1 MKLIKVSLYFIV
13 PIIMFILSAYLTID
27 ILLKKQENTICPDV
41 RGKNVEEAK
50 RLIESKGL
58 TLSVLRYERRNDV
71 PYNHI
76 TVQKP
81 EANIPIRKGR
91 TVNVL
96 VSEGPELVGVPMLAG
111 QPFQHAE
118 EILNERHIG
127 IEKTI
132 YVPHAKTGMVIAQIP
147 KGGESMLEGKK
158 MVLFIGSEQ
167 KTYYLMPDI
176 NNANVLQLIE
186 EMDTKKI
193 KYKTT
198 IEKSGHIT
206 PGSKIRTSISP
217 KTIFNGEDEISININ
232 LGG

>member
-1 MKLIKVSLYFIV
+1 MKWIKVSLYFAV

-91 TVNVL
+91 IVNVL
-96 VSEGPELVGVPMLAG
+96 VSEGPELVQVPVLTD
-111 QPFQHAE
+111 QLLEQAE
-118 EILNERHIG
+118 EILNERHIE

-132 YVPHAKTGMVIAQIP
+132 HIPHAKTGRVIAQIP
-147 KGGESMLEGKK
+147 KGGENILEGKK
-158 MVLFIGSEQ
+158 VVLFIGSEK

-206 PGSKIRTSISP
+206 PGSKIKTSIPS